1 MARAATTTDAFNAV
15 AEPRRREILDA
26 LSGGELAVG
35 DLTELLG
42 LAQPQVSKHLR
53 VLREVGLVDVRDD
66 GRRRLYRVNAEPLR
80 AVHAWVGRYERLW
93 NDRFDLIDDVLDE
106 LTRTPSEAAV
116 PAESSESSTATEEET
131 GRGDRH
137 GHHDQGQR
145 RPDAAE

>member
-26 LSGGELAVG
+26 LAGGELAVG

-66 GRRRLYRVNAEPLR
+66 GRRRLYQVNAAPLR

-93 NDRFDLIDDVLDE
+93 NERFGLIDDVLDE
-106 LTRTPSEAAV
+106 LTD
-116 PAESSESSTATEEET
+116 AESETEAETEAET
-131 GRGDRH
+131 GRGD
-137 GHHDQGQR
+137 
-145 RPDAAE
+145 